1 MQVVAD
7 GVELPWAEAD
17 LSGLDAAVRE
27 EELERLLARD
37 RATRFDL
44 ATAPLLRVL
53 LVGVGAGE
61 YRLVLTNHHILLDG
75 WSVPLLVRELLVL
88 YAAGG
93 DGAALGRVRPYRD
106 YLVWLAGRD
115 AAASR
120 AAWASALAGLDEPTL
135 LAPAARARELSTVP
149 GETHREWSVAATAAL
164 TALARERAVTANTM
178 VQVAW
183 GIVLATETGRAEVV
197 FGATVSGR
205 SAAGARHRGDDRAV
219 HQHRARADR
228 PGLRGN
234 LGRAAAF
241 GCRPSRPRC
250 STIISSG

>member
-75 WSVPLLVRELLVL
+75 WSMPLLVRELLAL

-93 DGAALGRVRPYRD
+93 DGAALGRVRAVPG
-106 YLVWLAGRD
+106 LSGVAGR
-115 AAASR
+115 ARCRGVARGVGQR
-120 AAWASALAGLDEPTL
+120 AGGARRADP
-135 LAPAARARELSTVP
+135 ARA
-149 GETHREWSVAATAAL
+149 G
-164 TALARERAVTANTM
+164 
-178 VQVAW
+178 
-183 GIVLATETGRAEVV
+183 G
-197 FGATVSGR
+197 
-205 SAAGARHRGDDRAV
+205 AGAGAV
-219 HQHRARADR
+219 HRA
-228 PGLRGN
+228 G
-234 LGRAAAF
+234 
-241 GCRPSRPRC
+241 
-250 STIISSG
+250 